1 MSELSQVVAVARPP
15 AQRLVALASRYALAV
30 AVAALVFLVAYDNG
44 GYGESTR
51 DTLAI
56 ALWWVLILCVGL
68 GVWPLARTPR
78 AAWLVGGLLALFG
91 LWTLLSVFWAADSAG
106 AYAEFTRVM
115 LYVAVFAVTVA
126 ASRRDNSGRWLDGL
140 ALGIV
145 AVTVV
150 ALVSRFFP
158 GTLEQ
163 REIAQLL
170 AGAATRLSFP
180 VGYWNGLATL
190 VALGIPLLL
199 RIAISSR
206 QVVVGAIAVMPIPA
220 MCGVIYLASSRIGV
234 LSASVA
240 VVAFL
245 VLAPRR
251 WSVVGAL
258 IAAGG
263 GGAAVVLALNSRDT
277 LVNGPLTSSLA
288 ASQGHSAALIVL
300 GLCLLAGLLYGVG
313 CQALQGKVHPPPAL
327 GWTVLVAAVAL
338 AVAGLAAAH
347 PVRKFEQF
355 KNPNLVLSDQS
366 AIEQHLLSASG
377 NGRWQMWSAA
387 LDEFETRPL
396 VGRGAG
402 SFQAWWTQNGSLP
415 LFVQDAHSLY
425 AETLGELG
433 IVGFVLLM
441 GAFASALVVGATRLR
456 SPPDQRAVVAAAG
469 AVVLAFLIAAA
480 FDWVWELTIVGV
492 IAVACLGLLVSPGT
506 LQVPRLRVAERT
518 DRTGRPLARY
528 GLGIAIIVAGWLIV
542 CAIAIP
548 VLAAARIDASRDAV
562 ARGDYSN
569 AVTDALAARSIQP
582 WSAEPYQQLALV
594 EELRRND
601 AAALVWIRRALSRN
615 DADWR
620 LWLIKTRLQLA
631 LGHTRAARTS
641 LARLRALY
649 PRFILFAQR

>member
-1 MSELSQVVAVARPP
+1 MAELTQVVAVARPP
-15 AQRLVALASRYALAV
+15 AQRLAALASRYGLTLAV
-30 AVAALVFLVAYDNG
+30 AVVVFLVAYDNG
-44 GYGESTR
+44 GFGESTR
-51 DTLAI
+51 DTFAI
-56 ALWWVLILCVGL
+56 VLWWVVILCIAL
-68 GVWPLARTPR
+68 AIWPLARTPV
-78 AAWLVGGLLALFG
+78 AAWATGGLLAAFG
-91 LWTLLSVFWAADSAG
+91 LWTLLSAFWAADAAG

-126 ASRRDNSGRWLDGL
+126 GSRRDNAARWCNGL

-145 AVTVV
+145 AVTVI
-150 ALVSRFFP
+150 ALISRFFP

-170 AGAATRLSFP
+170 AGAVTRLSFP

-199 RIAISSR
+199 RIAIVAR
-206 QVVVGAIAVMPIPA
+206 HPAVGAVAVTPIPA

-234 LSASVA
+234 LSAVVA

-251 WSVVGAL
+251 WSVLGAV
-258 IAAGG
+258 AAGGG
-263 GGAAVVLALNSRDT
+263 GGAAVVLALSHRDT
-277 LVNGPLTSSLA
+277 LVNGPLTSPVA
-288 ASQGHSAALIVL
+288 ASQGHSAALVVL
-300 GLCLLAGLLYGVG
+300 GLCVLSGLIYGVG
-313 CQALQGKVHPPPAL
+313 CQALEGKVHPPPAL

-355 KNPNLVLSDQS
+355 KDPDIALSNQS

-377 NGRWQMWSAA
+377 NGRWQMWSSA

-402 SFQAWWTQNGSLP
+402 SFQSWWRQNGSLP

-433 IVGFVLLM
+433 IVGFLLIM
-441 GAFASALVVGATRLR
+441 GAFVSALVVGFRRLR
-456 SPPDQRAVVAAAG
+456 GPPDQRAVVAAVG
-469 AVVLAFLIAAA
+469 AVVLTFLTAAA
-480 FDWVWELTIVGV
+480 FDWVWELTIVAV
-492 IAVACLGLLVSPGT
+492 IAVACLGLLVGPGT
-506 LQVPRLRVAERT
+506 LPVARLRVAERPE
-518 DRTGRPLARY
+518 RPSRPLARY
-528 GLGIAIIVAGWLIV
+528 GLGVAVIVGGWLVV

-548 VLAAARIDASRDAV
+548 LLAGARIKASQDAV
-562 ARGDYSN
+562 ARGDYPK
-569 AVTDALAARSIQP
+569 AVGDALAARSIQP
-582 WSAEPYQQLALV
+582 WSAAPYQQLALIG
-594 EELRRND
+594 EQKGEY
-601 AAALVWIRRALSRN
+601 AAALVWANRAVSRD

-620 LWLIKTRLQLA
+620 LWLIKTRLEA
-631 LGHTRAARTS
+631 LLGRSRAATKS
-641 LARLRALY
+641 LARLRELY
-649 PRFILFAQR
+649 PRFRVGE